1 MLSPPPQI
9 DINIINFWAA
19 ERPACG
25 HRLYLFIS
33 RFSSNL
39 NDCWLSRVTVLI
51 ACGGPYNNLI
61 VFLLPRRGLTIYWR
75 RPPLPGSCL
84 AHSISTWNSVNR
96 AYRPVDIAVAIGGFI
111 VYEVEVD
118 VYDYKSGRIVHR
130 WASKRLGR
138 CWKVPREVLWDFDL
152 FDNLFAAKT

>member
-25 HRLYLFIS
+25 YRLYLFTS
-33 RFSSNL
+33 WFSSNL
-39 NDCWLSRVTVLI
+39 NDRWSSRVTVLI
-51 ACGGPYNNLI
+51 ARGGPYNNSI
-61 VFLLPRRGLTIYWR
+61 VFLSPRRGPTICWR
-75 RPPLPGSCL
+75 RPPLLGSCL
-84 AHSISTWNSVNR
+84 AYSISTWNSVNR
-96 AYRPVDIAVAIGGFI
+96 AYRPADTAAAIGGFI

-118 VYDYKSGRIVHR
+118 IHDHKSGRIVHG

-138 CWKVPREVLWDFDL
+138 CWKVPREVLFDFDL